1 MTASRPLGKL
11 GGVGMA
17 VTLALAVA
25 RDERALRSA
34 VKLMPKP
41 VPWDWA
47 APRLIPI
54 IAGPVIDPPGERRVR
69 VRSDLGPMVEIGLDL
84 GLTFTFVDTRV
95 AERWE
100 CSPDQLMQR
109 AVRNL
114 GERAARIPLDRVQA
128 GVMSGREVRVLR
140 DRPRWTSSLLLAPN
154 ALFRLFGGQDQILA
168 APCTDCLLSLPVDTP
183 SVVVADIV
191 AGFEQASRRPL
202 WLDPFVLTEG
212 ELLWAIPRDEDELAD
227 AEW

>member
-1 MTASRPLGKL
+1 MTASPPFDRL
-11 GGVGMA
+11 GGVGLA
-17 VTLALAVA
+17 VRLALDVA
-25 RDERALRSA
+25 REERALRSA

-54 IAGPVIDPPGERRVR
+54 IAGPAIDPPGERCVR

-84 GLTFTFVDTRV
+84 GSAFTFVDTRV

-114 GERAARIPLDRVQA
+114 GERAARIHPDRIQT
-128 GVMSGREVRVLR
+128 GVMSGREIRVLR
-140 DRPRWTSSLLLAPN
+140 DRPRWSSSLLLAPD

-168 APCTDCLLSLPVDTP
+168 APCTDCLLSLPIDTP
-183 SVVVADIV
+183 PVVVADIV
-191 AGFEQASRRPL
+191 VDFERAHRRPL
-202 WLDPFVLTEG
+202 WLDPFVLFEG
-212 ELLWAIPRDEDELAD
+212 ELLSAHHRDEDELAD
-227 AEW
+227 AQG